1 MKPPV
6 PIHFSPM
13 VLALACIFACV
24 PGVAKELPLWEVG
37 IGAAGVTLP
46 DYRGS
51 DEQSTYLLPAPY
63 FVYRGEYLKAD
74 RNGLRTNLF
83 GNDRIEVNLSANAT
97 LPVRSR
103 DNYARRGMPDLKPT
117 VEIGGNVSLTMWK
130 AAGDRAKLDLRLP
143 VRTAITI
150 ESSPEQVGWLFAPN
164 INLDVESPPGL
175 PGWQLGML
183 AGPLIN
189 SRRYNGFFY
198 TVTPAQAL
206 PDRPAYTARGGYSGS
221 QFTMALSRRYNRYWV
236 GGFLRY
242 DTLRGAAFEDSPLVR
257 KRSVLYG
264 GVAFTWIFGMS
275 TTLVE
280 ASE

>member
-1 MKPPV
+1 
-6 PIHFSPM
+6 M

-24 PGVAKELPLWEVG
+24 PGAAKELPLWEVG

-103 DNYARRGMPDLKPT
+103 NNYARRGMPDLKPT

-164 INLDVESPPGL
+164 INLDVDSPPGL

-189 SRRYNGFFY
+189 SRRYNEFFY

-206 PDRPAYTARGGYSGS
+206 PDRPAYKARGGYSGS
-221 QFTMALSRRYNRYWV
+221 QFTMALSRRFDRYWV

-257 KRSVLYG
+257 KKNVLYG
-264 GVAFTWIFGMS
+264 GVAFTWIFGTS